1 MFKEVTVGTQEHTV
15 TNAIIQRDQI
25 LGMRKKTFI
34 AGTGMS
40 YNPGLY
46 VSVSQYFK
54 AGSVLV

>member
-1 MFKEVTVGTQEHTV
+1 MGTQEHTV

-40 YNPGLY
+40 YKPGLY
-46 VSVSQYFK
+46 VSVVSQYFK
-54 AGSVLV
+54 AGSFLV